1 MEVTGDF
8 GDSAEWLLECSL
20 LPMIDDGFF
29 ATPNVLFAGNN
40 PCIPVANLSPR
51 ARMLRR
57 GKAIGIVSKPIE
69 TFDKPT
75 NLQDL
80 EGKMRHAAKAS
91 VVVNALHASSSPT
104 GSKGLK
110 TKGTD
115 SDEPWGPKG
124 AELPVD
130 EEYKS
135 NDLEKLI
142 DVGTLPD
149 HLK

>member
-1 MEVTGDF
+1 
-8 GDSAEWLLECSL
+8 
-20 LPMIDDGFF
+20 
-29 ATPNVLFAGNN
+29 
-40 PCIPVANLSPR
+40 
-51 ARMLRR
+51 
-57 GKAIGIVSKPIE
+57 
-69 TFDKPT
+69 
-75 NLQDL
+75 
-80 EGKMRHAAKAS
+80 MRHAAKAS
-91 VVVNALHASSSPT
+91 VVVNVLHALSSPT

-115 SDEPWGPKG
+115 SDGSWDPKG

-135 NDLEKLI
+135 DNLEKLI